1 MRKFLTG
8 LSEIRE
14 GGSYLRFLRMV
25 RALANSGHD
34 VRVFSTST
42 DRVKRPNVH
51 WHQIG
56 THVPSFVKTGLFF
69 LSFLPYV
76 LYHVTFTKV
85 RDIIAFGPVYASL
98 LIPIRFFGKRYRIYC
113 MVRGMLSDEYGYQE
127 RGGPLKML
135 VSFLER
141 VGFSASDRI
150 IVVSNTF
157 GERIVKRYKVE
168 KGKIT
173 HLPNEVP
180 ELGPEEVDSTFGK
193 RVWGKDTPEKDL
205 RLFTGGVITQG
216 KNFEMLLKATQLF
229 KIPFHICVAGKP
241 AFASDKDYFKRLKT
255 LVKDLGIE
263 ENVTWLG
270 WLTREN
276 LLGVLQTSNL
286 FVSTSKHE
294 GMSNILLEALS
305 LDVAC
310 FSNYTQEAIEL
321 LKFRELTFKTVEE
334 LSIKIEKFYY
344 EREFAERIIQMCRE
358 VKKIWSFDWEAK
370 LIQTLER

>member
-1 MRKFLTG
+1 
-8 LSEIRE
+8 
-14 GGSYLRFLRMV
+14 MV

-42 DRVKRPNVH
+42 DRVKSPNVH

-56 THVPSFVKTGLFF
+56 TRIPSSVKTVLFF

-76 LYHVTFTKV
+76 LYHVIFTKV

-98 LIPIRFFGKRYRIYC
+98 LLPIRFFWECRIYC

-127 RGGPLKML
+127 RGGLLKML

-168 KGKIT
+168 RDKIT
-173 HLPNEVP
+173 HLPNEIP

-193 RVWGKDTPEKDL
+193 SVWGKDTPEKGL

-241 AFASDKDYFKRLKT
+241 AFASDRVYFKKLKT

-276 LLGVLQTSNL
+276 LLGVLQISNL

-310 FSNYTQEAIEL
+310 FSNDTQEAIEL
-321 LKFRELTFKTVEE
+321 LRFRELTFKTVEE

-344 EREFAERIIQMCRE
+344 EREFAEKIIHMCHE